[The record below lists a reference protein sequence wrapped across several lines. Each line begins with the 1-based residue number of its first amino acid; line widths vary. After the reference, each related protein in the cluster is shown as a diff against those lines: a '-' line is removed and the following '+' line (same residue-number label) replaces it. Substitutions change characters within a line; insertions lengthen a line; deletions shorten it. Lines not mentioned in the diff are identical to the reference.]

1 MMDELGIYLN
11 DHLAGATAGTG
22 LAHRAAGARR
32 GTTEGDVLRRLA
44 GEIAE
49 DRRALLEIMTALDVP
64 VQRHKVYAGWLAEK
78 AGRAKPN
85 GRLVGRA
92 PLSDLVELE
101 AMWLGIEGK
110 AAGWRALRAVAD
122 HDDRIEAARLDEL
135 IARASRQAGTVEELR
150 ARTAGRLFGAR
161 AGTGQAGS

>member
-11 DHLAGATAGTG
+11 DHLAGATAGTE
-22 LAHRAAGARR
+22 LAQRAAGARR
-32 GTTEGDVLRRLA
+32 GTTAGEVILRIA

-64 VQRHKVYAGWLAEK
+64 VQRYKVCAGWLAEK
-78 AGRAKPN
+78 AGRVKPN
-85 GRLVGRA
+85 GRLVSRA

-101 AMWLGIEGK
+101 AMRLGIEGK
-110 AAGWRALRAVAD
+110 AAAWRALRAVAD

-135 IARASRQAGTVEELR
+135 LVRASRQADTIEELR
-150 ARTAGRLFGAR
+150 GQTARRLFGAR
-161 AGTGQAGS
+161 ATAGQAGS